1 PARPGDVAAGVGPR
15 ACGQRGRALAAT
27 GSWRAGADAPGDRPA
42 LRRVRAPPGG
52 AAHAAAAATGRGT
65 RVRPRGPGAGA
76 RPGGRGHVH
85 RNAAAHQRV
94 RVRHDCPARAAARRD
109 DAHHPPPPQAPGPA
123 VLPAHPPRAPPA
135 DALSLPRE
143 VLIPGG
149 PFTMGTSTE
158 PWALDNER
166 PAHPVTVPAFYL
178 DTTPVTNA
186 AYAGFI
192 AAGGYDDRRWW
203 S

>member
-1 PARPGDVAAGVGPR
+1 VITR
-15 ACGQRGRALAAT
+15 Q
-27 GSWRAGADAPGDRPA
+27 
-42 LRRVRAPPGG
+42 LRRAPAVRTAPP
-52 AAHAAAAATGRGT
+52 
-65 RVRPRGPGAGA
+65 
-76 RPGGRGHVH
+76 
-85 RNAAAHQRV
+85 
-94 RVRHDCPARAAARRD
+94 PA
-109 DAHHPPPPQAPGPA
+109 
-123 VLPAHPPRAPPA
+123 APPA
-135 DALSLPRE
+135 AALSLPRE

-203 S
+203 SPAGWDHRQRAGLTAPMYWRRGGGGGVRARVRVPRQGRPREAGMHVSRDQGRAHRG